1 MDGHHL
7 KYYQFKSLPQSKDWD
22 NTMNSEKSKDT
33 QKDTDGKHKPM
44 IHLIY
49 GIALTLAGIGVFYR
63 IPQVMPRIEQMH
75 QFSSVMGFIRF
86 SFYLLGVLLIG
97 GGLKKIYENYKKL

>member
-1 MDGHHL
+1 
-7 KYYQFKSLPQSKDWD
+7 
-22 NTMNSEKSKDT
+22 MNSEKLNDSQNDST
-33 QKDTDGKHKPM
+33 GKNKPVFQV
-44 IHLIY
+44 IY

-63 IPQVMPRIEQMH
+63 IPQVMPRVEQMH

-97 GGLKKIYENYKKL
+97 GGLKKIYENSKKL

>member
-1 MDGHHL
+1 
-7 KYYQFKSLPQSKDWD
+7 
-22 NTMNSEKSKDT
+22 MNSEKPNDT
-33 QKDTDGKHKPM
+33 QKDTQGIKKPF
-44 IHLIY
+44 IQVIY
-49 GIALTLAGIGVFYR
+49 GIALTLAGIGVFYS

-75 QFSSVMGFIRF
+75 QFSSVMGFIHF